1 VLNVEGNE
9 EFTSAFSTQHSAIAD
24 YHPQQSVL
32 NLHIGHRHTAC
43 IRNISLPHR
52 SQITLSPPATVHG
65 GGGADGFDRIGCAR
79 ALCPTALA
87 GSGIGVDYK
96 PNSMDLLEARE
107 RMVET
112 QIAGRGVADAA
123 VLAAMR
129 DVPRHLFVPEA
140 SRQDAYEDRP
150 LPIGEGQTISQPY
163 IVAAMSAA
171 LAPGRTSRVLEIGAG
186 SGYQAAILARL
197 AGSVVT
203 IERHAALADRAA
215 KTLSALGI
223 ANVRVVVGDGSIG
236 YPAEAPYDRILVTA
250 GAPAVPEA
258 LKLQLSDGGRL
269 VIPVGS
275 AGYQRLLCIE
285 RRGPDFT
292 SLEGEGCVFVP
303 LIGRQGWPE
312 LF

>member
-1 VLNVEGNE
+1 M
-9 EFTSAFSTQHSAIAD
+9 
-24 YHPQQSVL
+24 
-32 NLHIGHRHTAC
+32 
-43 IRNISLPHR
+43 
-52 SQITLSPPATVHG
+52 
-65 GGGADGFDRIGCAR
+65 
-79 ALCPTALA
+79 ALV

-96 PNSMDLLEARE
+96 PNSMDLLGARE

-112 QIAGRGVADAA
+112 QIAGRGVTDVA

-129 DVPRHLFVPEA
+129 DVPRHLFVPEG

-171 LAPGRTSRVLEIGAG
+171 LALQTTSRVLEIGTG

-197 AGSVVT
+197 ARSVVT
-203 IERHAALADRAA
+203 IERHASLADRAA
-215 KTLSALGI
+215 KTLAALGI

-275 AGYQRLLCIE
+275 EGYQRMLCIE
-285 RRGPDFT
+285 RQGQDFT
-292 SLEGEGCVFVP
+292 SREGEGCVFVP
-303 LIGRQGWPE
+303 LIGRQGWPGRT
-312 LF
+312 